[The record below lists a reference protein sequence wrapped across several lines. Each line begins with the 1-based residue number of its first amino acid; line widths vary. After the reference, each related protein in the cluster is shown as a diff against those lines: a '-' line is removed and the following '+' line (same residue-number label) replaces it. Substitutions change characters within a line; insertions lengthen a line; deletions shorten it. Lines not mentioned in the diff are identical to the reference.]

1 MKITIVSGPSRPK
14 PRVGDRR
21 VTKKHGEQIRVFS
34 MVHDFRGR
42 VIGYDCTG
50 GRQRYEWVSIA
61 DAGKHGAAHH
71 WTAEER
77 AKYDNEYP
85 PGYMQQRGAA

>member
-1 MKITIVSGPSRPK
+1 VRIHISYEPTRPK

-21 VTKKHGEQIRVFS
+21 VTKKHGEQIRVCV
-34 MVHDFRGR
+34 MAHDSLGR

-50 GRQRYEWVSIA
+50 GRQNYEWVPISEA
-61 DAGKHGAAHH
+61 KAHGAAHH
-71 WTAEER
+71 WTREER
-77 AKYDNEYP
+77 AKYDTDYP